1 MLVEEKPLMAAV
13 FLNRLAAGMPLQADP
28 TVQYALGFVD
38 GTWWKAP
45 LSAADL
51 QVNSPY
57 NTYLVP
63 TLPPGPISNPSLA
76 SLLAV
81 ANPADVDYLFFVL
94 DCAAATPG
102 AHAFSV
108 TYEEHLA
115 NVTRCQ

>member
-1 MLVEEKPLMAAV
+1 MAAV

-28 TVQYALGFVD
+28 TVQYALGFVE
-38 GTWWKAP
+38 GTWWKSP

-63 TLPPGPISNPSLA
+63 ALPPGPISNPGLA

-108 TYEEHLA
+108 TYDEHLA
-115 NVTRCQ
+115 NVGRCQ